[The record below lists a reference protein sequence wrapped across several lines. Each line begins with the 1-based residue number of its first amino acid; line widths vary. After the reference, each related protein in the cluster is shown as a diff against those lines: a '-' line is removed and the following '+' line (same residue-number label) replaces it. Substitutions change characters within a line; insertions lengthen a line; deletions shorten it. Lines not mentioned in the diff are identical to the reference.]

1 MRIENSDRANKVKSK
16 SSSAKKSNSSAV
28 FSPNM
33 GQDTPRAA
41 AIGSSTPITQVDA
54 LLALQAVED
63 PIFAKRKAIF
73 RGETMLDTLEAMK
86 ADLLAGHVNESHL
99 NKLLATVQ
107 QAKMKS
113 DPALD
118 ALIEDIELRVK
129 VELAKLGHYLS

>member
-1 MRIENSDRANKVKSK
+1 MRIENSDRTNKVKSK

-41 AIGSSTPITQVDA
+41 VVGTSTPVTQVDA
-54 LLALQAVED
+54 LLALQSAED
-63 PIFAKRKAIF
+63 PIFAKRRAVF
-73 RGETMLDTLEAMK
+73 RGETILETLEAMK
-86 ADLLAGHVNESHL
+86 TDLLAGYVNESHL

-113 DPALD
+113 DPELD
-118 ALIEDIELRVK
+118 ALIEDIELRAK
-129 VELAKLGHYLS
+129 VELAKLGHFLS